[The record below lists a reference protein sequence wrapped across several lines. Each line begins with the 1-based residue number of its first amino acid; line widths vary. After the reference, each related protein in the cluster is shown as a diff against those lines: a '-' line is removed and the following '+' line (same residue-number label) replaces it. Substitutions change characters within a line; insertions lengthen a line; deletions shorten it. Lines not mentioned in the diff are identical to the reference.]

1 MRRIS
6 QFSLGMIVCAAI
18 LSACATQ
25 PVPGT
30 SDAPGF
36 WHGLLHGFMI
46 LISLIGSIFT
56 DYRIYAFPNSGFGY
70 DLGYV
75 FGALM
80 FLGGTGAGARQ
91 VQPANPPERVQD
103 SPP

>member
-1 MRRIS
+1 MRRIT
-6 QFSLGMIVCAAI
+6 QFSLGMIGCAVI

-25 PVPGT
+25 PVPSA
-30 SDAPGF
+30 SDPPGF
-36 WHGLLHGFMI
+36 FHGLLHGFTI

-75 FGALM
+75 FGALT

-91 VQPANPPERVQD
+91 VRPPNPPEPQD